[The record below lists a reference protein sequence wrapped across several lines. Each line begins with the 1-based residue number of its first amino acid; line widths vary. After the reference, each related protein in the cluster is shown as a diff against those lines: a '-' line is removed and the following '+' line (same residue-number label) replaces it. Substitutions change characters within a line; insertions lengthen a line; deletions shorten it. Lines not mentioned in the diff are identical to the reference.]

1 MKVGAARPSTIATCD
16 ATARRRREGGGSWE
30 GERAV
35 ARRTVATDV
44 GSQPA
49 VWKSAGSASMPG
61 PVTLFA
67 TSTTCETKKI
77 PAGRSA
83 SERAPAAVE
92 KGGEKE
98 SAIVVVDTTT
108 PDDETT
114 KDETAT
120 L

>member
-1 MKVGAARPSTIATCD
+1 MRRLKVLLFGSSPIESTKKHAAADETAPMKI
-16 ATARRRREGGGSWE
+16 
-30 GERAV
+30 
-35 ARRTVATDV
+35 VATVV

-49 VWKSAGSASMPG
+49 FWKSAGNASMPG